1 MQRFTPSFI
10 LASVILF
17 SSSATHAV
25 EINQLQYCSVTV
37 AQPDGNKFSLLVP
50 KINLT
55 KIVPLLKIT
64 HIDCSDSALS
74 KPLF

>member
-1 MQRFTPSFI
+1 MERFVPSLF
-10 LASVILF
+10 LASVVLF
-17 SSSATHAV
+17 SSSAINAV

-37 AQPDGNKFSLLVP
+37 AQPDGNNFTLLVP

-55 KIVPLLKIT
+55 KIVPLLKVI